1 MSFEK
6 DNSLVEMKNVHNPL
20 AIEPHSAS
28 FPSDTTTAR
37 EVVADHEKNPRKK
50 SHTIKLLVAASIVNF
65 VLWILTI
72 IALSLVLSN
81 TKSEIATISESL
93 QSTGSQALES
103 PPGLPGPIG
112 PPGSA
117 GSLGPEG
124 PPGPPGPIGLAGPPG
139 QIGPPG
145 QHGSHGQPGVP
156 GIGLSGPAGMK
167 GNQCCYLKT
176 EYTCAC
182 ACVCRKGLH
191 I

>member
-28 FPSDTTTAR
+28 FPSETATAR
-37 EVVADHEKNPRKK
+37 EVVAEKNPRKK
-50 SHTIKLLVAASIVNF
+50 SHTIKLLVAASIANF

-72 IALSLVLSN
+72 IVLSLVLSN

-103 PPGLPGPIG
+103 TPGLPGPIG
-112 PPGSA
+112 PP
-117 GSLGPEG
+117 
-124 PPGPPGPIGLAGPPG
+124 GPPG

-167 GNQCCYLKT
+167 GMLTSKLRIH
-176 EYTCAC
+176 
-182 ACVCRKGLH
+182 VH
-191 I
+191 V